1 MTNINNAMHV
11 LIYEVKL
18 FVKKGQFDYYVKII
32 ENKLEEHRETTS
44 SETIILYLETRD
56 YYQVTE

>member
-1 MTNINNAMHV
+1 MHI

-18 FVKKGQFDYYVKII
+18 FVKKGQLDYYVKII